1 MICDVGILDRI
12 LHPNGREPV
21 VTWDAF
27 LRSKVPNP
35 DTRKRYEA
43 VVKSFNG
50 WRGSRPPT
58 DARGQGCREKMLA
71 YYALQGHRRTYG
83 APSVAPCR
91 KVGVGHDEGGPHG
104 RTYASLR

>member
-50 WRGSRPPT
+50 WRGSRPLT
-58 DARGQGCREKMLA
+58 DATVQECREKLLVD
-71 YYALQGHRRTYG
+71 YELQGYR
-83 APSVAPCR
+83 
-91 KVGVGHDEGGPHG
+91 
-104 RTYASLR
+104 

>member
-35 DTRKRYEA
+35 DTRRRYEA
-43 VVKSFNG
+43 VVKRFNG
-50 WRGSRPPT
+50 WRGSRPLT
-58 DARGQGCREKMLA
+58 DATVQEYRAKLLGD
-71 YYALQGHRRTYG
+71 YAPNSL
-83 APSVAPCR
+83 SNMVAAINLYLEAKNIEPR
-91 KVGVGHDEGGPHG
+91 MK
-104 RTYASLR
+104 